1 MGFEMSQGTHNW
13 GSEAWQARA
22 RGRVTLISRLAAAQ
36 PVEGQYVWDVTS
48 PRTRTARLRW
58 ASGLLITQGVLME
71 LSVLIGL
78 VVLLALGVPQI
89 EITERVNI
97 FALPYLNENLYLMMA
112 MSGVFGALRVT
123 GAVAMVRNQ
132 QWGLALSLINCGVTL
147 VLMIFLLPPGLL
159 DGLLT
164 GSALVLILSAWLQG
178 RPIVEEPTTSATPRS
193 SSGSTPLTQRSP
205 GNGIAKP

>member
-1 MGFEMSQGTHNW
+1 
-13 GSEAWQARA
+13 
-22 RGRVTLISRLAAAQ
+22 
-36 PVEGQYVWDVTS
+36 
-48 PRTRTARLRW
+48 
-58 ASGLLITQGVLME
+58 ME

>member
-1 MGFEMSQGTHNW
+1 
-13 GSEAWQARA
+13 
-22 RGRVTLISRLAAAQ
+22 
-36 PVEGQYVWDVTS
+36 
-48 PRTRTARLRW
+48 
-58 ASGLLITQGVLME
+58 
-71 LSVLIGL
+71 
-78 VVLLALGVPQI
+78 
-89 EITERVNI
+89 
-97 FALPYLNENLYLMMA
+97 
-112 MSGVFGALRVT
+112 
-123 GAVAMVRNQ
+123 MVRNQ